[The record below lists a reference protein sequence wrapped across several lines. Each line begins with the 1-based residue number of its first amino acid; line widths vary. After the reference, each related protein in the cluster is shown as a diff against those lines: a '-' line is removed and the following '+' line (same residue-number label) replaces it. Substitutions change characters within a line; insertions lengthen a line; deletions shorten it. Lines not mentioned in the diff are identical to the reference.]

1 MRDDDNLE
9 ALDGMELQ
17 VADNVES
24 VDGMEVQ
31 VADNVEA
38 KPKSLLKNWQLMS
51 SIIVYCIFSLYDT
64 AYSEVNYI
72 EALLNISATS

>member
-1 MRDDDNLE
+1 MRDDDNVE
-9 ALDGMELQ
+9 ALQ
-17 VADNVES
+17 VADDVES

-51 SIIVYCIFSLYDT
+51 SIIIYCIFSLYDT
-64 AYSEVNYI
+64 AYYEVNYI
-72 EALLNISATS
+72 EASLNISATS